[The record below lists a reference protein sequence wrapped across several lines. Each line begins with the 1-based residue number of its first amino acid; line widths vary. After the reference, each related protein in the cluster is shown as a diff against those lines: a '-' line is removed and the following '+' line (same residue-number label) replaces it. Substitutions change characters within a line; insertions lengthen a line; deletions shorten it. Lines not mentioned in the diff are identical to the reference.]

1 MEWVF
6 NGMKRMRE
14 AEMES
19 MDNYFK
25 KRVQNRG
32 TRKIELARDT

>member
-1 MEWVF
+1 MEWGF
-6 NGMKRMRE
+6 NGMKRVRE

-25 KRVQNRG
+25 THVQNRG
-32 TRKIELARDT
+32 TRKMELARDT